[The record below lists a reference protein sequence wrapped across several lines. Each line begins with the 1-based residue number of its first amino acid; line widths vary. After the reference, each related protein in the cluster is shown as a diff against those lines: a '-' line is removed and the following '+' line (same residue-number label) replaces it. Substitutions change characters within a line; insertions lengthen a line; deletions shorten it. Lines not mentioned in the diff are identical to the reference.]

1 MITRLKTFTKSFSS
15 SGRFSSGRYSSFGE
29 EEENEITPILGG
41 NGSPSSECY
50 DSITRK
56 GHAVEYEEEGEEEE
70 LLTFAG
76 LTREVLES
84 GAYRMIPL
92 LLIIGIAFSMIV
104 PSLPNTCTDYFASST
119 SGKELKCQDFPLEA
133 PPPPCL
139 NAHWQCIQYQSI
151 WLLVSN
157 SVFSFLLNPVIGK
170 LSDEHGRK
178 GFLVLGTAFSC
189 LPVYAF
195 YMLAHGY
202 GNYRVA
208 YPFLSLGMAFGPLST
223 ALAYVSDLVV
233 KKYRTQ
239 ALGMLLGEMFC
250 GIIIGPPLSK
260 LFEDSKTN
268 AMLACVFATIA
279 LAYSMTIP
287 ESLHVSRRRT
297 LNKNRHNHNPT
308 RAVKKGNDARTRGRG
323 RGVQRSC
330 LCSRKVHLKQIATLG
345 RSRFFILMSLIAM
358 IGSLASEGTMETSAQ
373 YFQLVSGFT
382 TADQANLI
390 TVIGVSGLFIQ
401 FVVLPYLLSVIK
413 RREKYLIACTNMF
426 LCLINLGIAFFAKNK
441 TLAITL
447 QALSYLGILSFTVSA
462 GLLSKAVNEK
472 HQGLVTGV
480 ISGLRAQAM
489 GIGPMLYSMI
499 FKLFTKTNTAQDQ
512 DGSSSSSS
520 SLPYLP
526 GACFIFTAIL
536 MLVSSI
542 LALLLDTEATIDII
556 DDEEDEEDV

>member
-1 MITRLKTFTKSFSS
+1 
-15 SGRFSSGRYSSFGE
+15 
-29 EEENEITPILGG
+29 
-41 NGSPSSECY
+41 
-50 DSITRK
+50 
-56 GHAVEYEEEGEEEE
+56 
-70 LLTFAG
+70 
-76 LTREVLES
+76 
-84 GAYRMIPL
+84 
-92 LLIIGIAFSMIV
+92 
-104 PSLPNTCTDYFASST
+104 
-119 SGKELKCQDFPLEA
+119 
-133 PPPPCL
+133 
-139 NAHWQCIQYQSI
+139 
-151 WLLVSN
+151 
-157 SVFSFLLNPVIGK
+157 
-170 LSDEHGRK
+170 
-178 GFLVLGTAFSC
+178 
-189 LPVYAF
+189 
-195 YMLAHGY
+195 
-202 GNYRVA
+202 
-208 YPFLSLGMAFGPLST
+208 
-223 ALAYVSDLVV
+223 
-233 KKYRTQ
+233 
-239 ALGMLLGEMFC
+239 
-250 GIIIGPPLSK
+250 
-260 LFEDSKTN
+260 
-268 AMLACVFATIA
+268 
-279 LAYSMTIP
+279 
-287 ESLHVSRRRT
+287 
-297 LNKNRHNHNPT
+297 
-308 RAVKKGNDARTRGRG
+308 
-323 RGVQRSC
+323 
-330 LCSRKVHLKQIATLG
+330 
-345 RSRFFILMSLIAM
+345 MSLIAM

-462 GLLSKAVNEK
+462 GLLSKAVSEK
-472 HQGLVTGV
+472 HQGLLTGV

-499 FKLFTKTNTAQDQ
+499 FKLFTRTTTAQDQ